1 MGDVENE
8 QKTMKTYDWIVVGG
22 GITGAALA
30 YELAQVGL
38 RVLLVDSD
46 TAIQGAT
53 RYSYGGLAYWSGKS
67 DLTKVLCAEGIE
79 RHRHLS
85 AALDHDTQFRELDL
99 VLTISANQDPE
110 KMAAAYA
117 DCAMPPK
124 LLSVEE
130 ACELEPLLNPNAIAG
145 VLTVRHGHIH
155 PEHLTQGYRQA
166 FCRAGGEQ
174 QIAQVVELLRQ
185 GDRVQG
191 VKTSDNQT
199 YHAANTVVCAG
210 GFSRALL
217 KAVGIQVRVYFTHAE
232 MIETPTV
239 DLKLRT
245 LVMPAYTQR
254 FPLEAQASSAEV
266 EPFWDQPGYEPVP
279 PILDAGAIQF
289 LDGSLRM
296 GQISRVLTQPFA
308 AINSAASES
317 AIRTQVGNVLP
328 ALASLPGTWHHCLV
342 AFGGN
347 NLPVVGAI
355 EGVEGVYIFSG
366 FTNPLVY
373 VPPLAQRFA
382 QWVMGKQDQIIAQ
395 LARNL

>member
-1 MGDVENE
+1 
-8 QKTMKTYDWIVVGG
+8 MKTYDWIVVGG

-30 YELAQVGL
+30 YELTQAGL
-38 RVLLVDSD
+38 TVLLVDAD

-67 DLTKVLCAEGIE
+67 DLTRVLCAQGIE

-85 AALDHDTQFRELDL
+85 AELDHDTQFRELDL
-99 VLTISANQDPE
+99 VLTISANQNPE
-110 KMAAAYA
+110 TMAAAYA
-117 DCAMPPK
+117 NFAIVPK
-124 LLSVEE
+124 LLSVKE

-199 YHAANTVVCAG
+199 YHAANTVICAG

-217 KAVGIQVRVYFTHAE
+217 NAAGIQVRVYFTHAE
-232 MIETPTV
+232 VIETPPV

-245 LVMPAYTQR
+245 LIMPANTQR
-254 FPLEAQASSAEV
+254 FQLEAQASAAEV
-266 EPFWDQPGYEPVP
+266 EPFWDEPAYESVP

-308 AINSAASES
+308 EVNSAASES

-355 EGVEGVYIFSG
+355 QGVEGVYIFSG
-366 FTNPLVY
+366 FTNPLVF

-382 QWVMGKQDQIIAQ
+382 QWVMGKEDQIITQ

>member
-1 MGDVENE
+1 
-8 QKTMKTYDWIVVGG
+8 MKTYDWIVVGG

-30 YELAQVGL
+30 YELTQAGL
-38 RVLLVDSD
+38 TVLLVDSD

-67 DLTKVLCAEGIE
+67 DLTRVLCGEGIE

-85 AALDHDTQFRELDL
+85 AELDHDTQFRELDL
-99 VLTISANQDPE
+99 VLTISADQNPE
-110 KMAAAYA
+110 TMAAAYA
-117 DCAMPPK
+117 NFAIVPK

-199 YHAANTVVCAG
+199 YHAANTVICAG

-217 KAVGIQVRVYFTHAE
+217 KAAGIQVRVYFTHTE
-232 MIETPTV
+232 VIETSTV

-245 LVMPAYTQR
+245 LVMPANTQR
-254 FPLEAQASSAEV
+254 FQLEAQASAAEV
-266 EPFWDQPGYEPVP
+266 EPFWDEPTYEPVP

-296 GQISRVLTQPFA
+296 GQISRILTEPFA
-308 AINSAASES
+308 EVNSAASES

-342 AFGGN
+342 AFGAN
-347 NLPVVGAI
+347 NLPVVGGI
-355 EGVEGVYIFSG
+355 QGVEGVYIFSG
-366 FTNPLVY
+366 FTNPLVF

-382 QWVMGKQDQIIAQ
+382 QWVMGKEDQIIAQ

>member
-1 MGDVENE
+1 
-8 QKTMKTYDWIVVGG
+8 MKTYDWIVVGG
-22 GITGAALA
+22 GISGAALA
-30 YELAQVGL
+30 YELTQAGL
-38 RVLLVDSD
+38 TVLLVDSD

-67 DLTKVLCAEGIE
+67 DLTRVLCAQGIE

-85 AALDHDTQFRELDL
+85 AELDHDTQFRELDL
-99 VLTISANQDPE
+99 VLTISADQNPE
-110 KMAAAYA
+110 TMAAAYA
-117 DCAMPPK
+117 NFAIVPK

-199 YHAANTVVCAG
+199 YHAANTVICAG

-217 KAVGIQVRVYFTHAE
+217 KAAGIQVRVYFTHAE
-232 MIETPTV
+232 MVETPTV

-245 LVMPAYTQR
+245 LVMPANTQR
-254 FPLEAQASSAEV
+254 FQLEAQASAAEV
-266 EPFWDQPGYEPVP
+266 EPFWDEPAYEPVP

-308 AINSAASES
+308 EVNSAASEY

-355 EGVEGVYIFSG
+355 QGVEGVYIFSG
-366 FTNPLVY
+366 FTNPLVF

-382 QWVMGKQDQIIAQ
+382 QWVMGKEDQIITQ
-395 LARNL
+395 LARNF